1 MIAFASLFLGLIV
14 GTQAVQVLVDD
25 SVQAVEYRL
34 DGELATRIE
43 GAPWR
48 AEIPFGADLVPH
60 ELVATAFD
68 SEQQEV
74 GTARQW
80 INLPRAGAE
89 GRLVIDEGESGRGS
103 RARLA
108 FESVEMAQP
117 TSTQIL
123 LDGHQLEVE
132 DVTDFE
138 LPPYDPESLHYLRVV
153 LEFGHN
159 AVSIVEATFGGT
171 YADQTDS
178 SQMALPILVRGETPP
193 GFAREL
199 QGRITKLGA
208 PVRVLGVEEGPAEVV
223 VVRDQSAQPA
233 IDLLARNARRGM
245 GSADRLRFVAHLRKD
260 QRTRILSP
268 FAARTERSELTYE
281 LFQTSQALTPQ
292 SGGLFWHLL
301 NTRSE
306 RRPPENQRLA
316 DAVAV
321 AGMSAARNNYR
332 RAVVLLV
339 GDDPRD
345 ASNLTASM
353 TRSYLESI
361 RVPLFV
367 WSLAEPTADLTAAWG
382 AVANVKSIAKL
393 ERQANE
399 LGRFL
404 EHQRIIWIEG
414 IHLPQRLDL
423 TEGTPELAIA
433 M

>member
-34 DGELATRIE
+34 DGELVTRLE
-43 GAPWR
+43 ADPWR
-48 AEIPFGADLVPH
+48 ADVPFGADLVPH

-68 SEQQEV
+68 SEHQEV

-89 GRLVIDEGESGRGS
+89 GRLVIDAGENGRGS

-108 FESVEMAQP
+108 FESIEMAQP
-117 TSTQIL
+117 TSAKIS
-123 LDGHQLEVE
+123 LDGREIEVE

-159 AVSIVEATFGGT
+159 AVSTVEATFGGT
-171 YADQTDS
+171 YADRADS
-178 SQMALPILVRGETPP
+178 SQMALPILVRGETRP

-199 QGRITKLGA
+199 QGRITNLGA

-223 VVRDQSAQPA
+223 IVRDQSAQAA
-233 IDLLARNARRGM
+233 IDQLARNERGGM
-245 GSADRLRFVAHLRKD
+245 GRADNLRFVAHLRKD
-260 QRTRILSP
+260 QRTKILSP

-281 LFQTSQALTPQ
+281 LFQMSQGLTPQ
-292 SGGLFWHLL
+292 SGGLFWYLL
-301 NTRSE
+301 NIRSE
-306 RRPPENQRLA
+306 HQPPENQRLA

-339 GDDPRD
+339 GGDPRD
-345 ASNLTASM
+345 ASNLAAAT

-367 WSLAEPTADLTAAWG
+367 WSLAEPSAELTAAWG
-382 AVANVKSIAKL
+382 SVANVSSIAKL

-404 EHQRIIWIEG
+404 EHQRIVWIEG

-423 TEGTPELAIA
+423 TPGTPELSIA